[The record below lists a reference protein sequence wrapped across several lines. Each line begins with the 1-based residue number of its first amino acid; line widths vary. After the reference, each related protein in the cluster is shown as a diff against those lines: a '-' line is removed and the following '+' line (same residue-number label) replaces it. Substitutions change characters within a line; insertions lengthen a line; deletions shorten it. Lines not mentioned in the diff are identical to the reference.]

1 MQTPGLICLK
11 NYFLM
16 RILQLGK
23 FYPIRG
29 GVEKVM
35 WDLTRGLAA
44 EGHTCDMLCAS
55 YDGAKEVQILR
66 FAQND
71 KKAQNDKG
79 RCIVLPC
86 RHQAA
91 GTMLCPQMIGW
102 LRRHASEYDLI
113 HVHHP
118 DPMACLALRL
128 SGYKGRVILHW
139 HSDILKQK
147 AILAAYKPLQSW
159 LIRRAERIVGTT
171 PVYVAQSQALQGVQ
185 EKVTYVP
192 IGIDPIVY
200 DPEKA
205 TEIQARYP
213 GKKIIYSLGRLVPY
227 KGYTYLIQ
235 AGQYLPDDYII
246 LIGGKG
252 PLQESLQAEIN
263 SLHLQEK
270 VKLLGFVADEDHAAL
285 YGAAKVFVMSSVMKT
300 EAFGIVQIEAMS
312 TGTPVVATKIPE
324 SGVSWVNEDGVSG
337 LNVEPGDP
345 KALAEAIRTI
355 CEDPERY
362 KCYSEQAQ
370 VRFSRLFAYSNM
382 IDKIVRL
389 YENDA

>member
-1 MQTPGLICLK
+1 
-11 NYFLM
+11 M

-337 LNVEPGDP
+337 RNVEPADP
-345 KALAEAIRTI
+345 KALADAILAI
-355 CEDPERY
+355 CGNEETYATFSQGARERFNSLY
-362 KCYSEQAQ
+362 QYDK
-370 VRFSRLFAYSNM
+370 M
-382 IDKIVRL
+382 IKKIITV
-389 YENDA
+389 YENKD